1 MPEDNK
7 VQADLAVSWKQI
19 IRDVISLLVV
29 LCTTYSVYLN
39 THTKEKIKEVQ
50 DAQQEAVDTSKEVKT
65 ALNKRADKID
75 KATAEQKES
84 AIPAAFGNWKWLEN
98 VASLNPTKENLDA
111 ADNAKRVYEDLAKK
125 KN

>member
-1 MPEDNK
+1 MPDERPQSST
-7 VQADLAVSWKQI
+7 VQIVSL
-19 IRDVISLLVV
+19 VINCIQTIVIAWLSIQANVQ
-29 LCTTYSVYLN
+29 
-39 THTKEKIKEVQ
+39 HAEVKATQ
-50 DAQQEAVDTSKEVKT
+50 DEATQTAKEVKT
-65 ALNKRADKID
+65 ALNARADKID
-75 KATAEQKES
+75 KATAEQKEA